1 MPLKDYDINQA
12 AAIGGGLLGA
22 GLGLGAY
29 ALGSKRSAA
38 RLLAHMAIGGALGAG
53 AGTLATIT
61 KKKSDAE
68 VVEEKKDEALS
79 KLKDSQLARMDENSW
94 AGEIDAGGAAGG
106 YLLGRTGREVLS
118 SKPTKKFTAAGNT
131 AQVIDA
137 IPGKAAVLEA
147 PAEIKLNGKVLTV
160 DPAKVDLKGLKD
172 IKNVTDSDFLDILK
186 SNGIDLDAE
195 GITRVSKK
203 GKTVIDWDRLH
214 KLRNGKV
221 SFKPAKDAAA
231 AVAAVPARVIIGGVD
246 YTDDAVRYFGS
257 AEAFKKAKGKDIASF
272 LKHLKRL
279 DYLGPR
285 LFSKASLTSQIGR
298 VFGLGGRRMWP
309 GKGGRVGGALRLL
322 TALTSDLGSAAA
334 GYYATKHGQD
344 AARDIF

>member
-1 MPLKDYDINQA
+1 MPLKDYDINQV

-68 VVEEKKDEALS
+68 TVKETKNAALA

-94 AGEIDAGGAAGG
+94 AGRIDAGGAAGG
-106 YLLGRTGREVLS
+106 YLLGRGVREKLS
-118 SKPTKKFTAAGNT
+118 AKPTKKFTAAGNT

-160 DPAKVDLKGLKD
+160 DPAKVDLTGLKD
-172 IKNVTDSDFLDILK
+172 LKNVTDSDFLDILR

-195 GITRVSKK
+195 GITRVKK

-214 KLRNGKV
+214 KLRNDKI

-257 AEAFKKAKGKDIASF
+257 AEAFKKAKGKDIANF

-279 DYLGPR
+279 DYLGPSAVGNAP
-285 LFSKASLTSQIGR
+285 LAQKIGR
-298 VFGLGGRRMWP
+298 IFGLGGRKMWP
-309 GKGGRVGGALRLL
+309 GRGGRVGGALRLL